1 MIKNKADKEG
11 LREEQ
16 ENKLRWRIEGR
27 GNTMIWNL
35 KNWVGATVDPGSI
48 TSLMGSTDGK
58 GFLAPSTREAS
69 VGMAASR
76 FPTTKGMLFP
86 IPSTGGGFATTTTP
100 HLDATKGISQLKKSS
115 LKGFIAISEIIKT
128 LIK

>member
-35 KNWVGATVDPGSI
+35 KNWVGAKMAPGSI
-48 TSLMGSTDGK
+48 TNLMGSTDGK
-58 GFLAPSTREAS
+58 GFLAPSTRDAS
-69 VGMAASR
+69 AGMAGSR

-86 IPSTGGGFATTTTP
+86 IPSTGGGLPPQEPPILMPPRVSAT
-100 HLDATKGISQLKKSS
+100 
-115 LKGFIAISEIIKT
+115 
-128 LIK
+128 